1 MGGKHK
7 ASKAAKKKIGNAPV
21 AQSGGSSGGGGGPSR
36 VLLLRH
42 GQSEANATR
51 RDMPDPPLTE
61 LGRVQATAWKGAIG
75 RFGAEAVLVSPL
87 RRALETALLAYDRVD
102 VPIEVCRHAREL
114 WWDEQANTPST
125 PEALEAVLRD
135 LPRGDEVRHALRRSC
150 TPFVPAP
157 APAST
162 PAQVCGLEE
171 ALSHTATTPQSEHD
185 SIEARH
191 IQPDGSIDRVWGIC
205 IHPCPCMVDVH
216 VHVLPCIFLTICL
229 SSLLPFHLSR
239 R

>member
-1 MGGKHK
+1 MSERTERLSAGVNAGVNATPERRVGDKFAVWSGLHERPAREALCFAVGMGGKHK
-7 ASKAAKKKIGNAPV
+7 ASKAAKKRAGNTPV
-21 AQSGGSSGGGGGPSR
+21 ARPGDSSGGTGGPSR

-102 VPIEVCRHAREL
+102 VPVEVCRHAREL

-135 LPRGDEVRHALRRSC
+135 LPRGDEVRHALGRSC
-150 TPFVPAP
+150 TP
-157 APAST
+157 
-162 PAQVCGLEE
+162 
-171 ALSHTATTPQSEHD
+171 
-185 SIEARH
+185 
-191 IQPDGSIDRVWGIC
+191 W
-205 IHPCPCMVDVH
+205 
-216 VHVLPCIFLTICL
+216 LP
-229 SSLLPFHLSR
+229 R
-239 R
+239 

>member
-7 ASKAAKKKIGNAPV
+7 ASKAAKKRAGNTPV
-21 AQSGGSSGGGGGPSR
+21 AQPGDSSGGGTVGPSR

-102 VPIEVCRHAREL
+102 VPVEVCRHAREL

-135 LPRGDEVRHALRRSC
+135 LPRGDEVRHALGRSC
-150 TPFVPAP
+150 TP
-157 APAST
+157 
-162 PAQVCGLEE
+162 
-171 ALSHTATTPQSEHD
+171 
-185 SIEARH
+185 
-191 IQPDGSIDRVWGIC
+191 W
-205 IHPCPCMVDVH
+205 
-216 VHVLPCIFLTICL
+216 LP
-229 SSLLPFHLSR
+229 R
-239 R
+239 

>member
-1 MGGKHK
+1 MGGKHM
-7 ASKAAKKKIGNAPV
+7 ASKAAKKKIGNAAV
-21 AQSGGSSGGGGGPSR
+21 EKIGNATGGSSGGGGGPSR

-191 IQPDGSIDRVWGIC
+191 IQPDGPIDRVWGM
-205 IHPCPCMVDVH
+205 HPSMHLPCPC
-216 VHVLPCIFLTICL
+216 PCSTMYL
-229 SSLLPFHLSR
+229 SDYLPF
-239 R
+239 